1 MPAARLFPWIVP
13 PVWAVVLLIPYGN
26 SVSGWAVWLLILGS
40 WLLFR
45 LRFWPLWF
53 LFFLPWHVGSLTY
66 FLYSGMLPGSSDLF
80 LFFTHP
86 EDVAESLDV
95 FLPHLHKSL
104 LHSFLLFVPVLWFS
118 RRFPQTA
125 WKIRG
130 KIIISAWFAAAL
142 WFAPPLSALKAFFQW
157 GSIGKQGENQTRQR
171 RIHGEIQ
178 AVLSE
183 RIVLIIGES
192 MRYDRRLHPDVRP
205 IYAGGTNTDVSIPL
219 LLNGFREPG
228 SWYPDWGENLF
239 ALAKSRQ
246 YYTAFISAQ
255 SEGNLRYIRP
265 FLGEASLDEL
275 VTTERSE
282 LAPRYDRILLDRIE
296 PILDKKRFFAVLQMV
311 GSHSPYS
318 FFPQD
323 FNPLVDTVRYPT
335 TVAQNYE
342 KSFLFS
348 KKILEAIL
356 EKIRRDAPDTWVVF
370 TSDHGEMTGVY
381 LGHNRFE
388 EEVYRVPF
396 FSVGLPADWGNDIE
410 SHDDIYR
417 LLAGALGYP
426 LPHKETLKIHGS
438 MQNGEDGYLGRNPS
452 GRLERRWY

>member
-13 PVWAVVLLIPYGN
+13 PIWAVVLLLPYGN
-26 SVSGWAVWLLILGS
+26 SVGGWSAWLLILGS
-40 WLLFR
+40 WPLFR

-53 LFFLPWHVGSLTY
+53 LFFLPWHVGSLSY
-66 FLYSGMLPGSSDLF
+66 FLYSGALPGSSDLF

-104 LHSFLLFVPVLWFS
+104 LHGFLLFIPVLWLS
-118 RRFPQTA
+118 RRFPA
-125 WKIRG
+125 PIWKLRS
-130 KIIISAWFAAAL
+130 KILIGIWLVAAL
-142 WFAPPLSALKAFFQW
+142 WFAPPLSALKAFVQSW
-157 GSIGKQGENQTRQR
+157 NIAEQGGKPIQLR

-183 RIVLIIGES
+183 RILLIIGES
-192 MRYDRRLHPDVRP
+192 MRFDRRLHPDVLSV
-205 IYAGGTNTDVSIPL
+205 YAGGTNTDVSIPL
-219 LLNGFREPG
+219 LLNGFREPA
-228 SWYPDWGENLF
+228 SWYPDWRENLF
-239 ALAKSRQ
+239 ILAKGRH
-246 YYTAFISAQ
+246 YHTAFISAQ

-265 FLGEASLDEL
+265 FLGEGSLDEL

-282 LAPRYDRILLDRIE
+282 LSPHYDGILLEKIE
-296 PILDKKRFFAVLQMV
+296 PILEKKRFFAVLQMV
-311 GSHSPYS
+311 GSHSPYN

-323 FNPLVDTVRYPT
+323 FDPMIDTLRYPT
-335 TVAQNYE
+335 AVAQNYE

-348 KKILEAIL
+348 KNILESLL

-370 TSDHGEMTGVY
+370 TSDHGEMTGAY

-396 FSVGLPADWGNDIE
+396 FSVGLPSELVGNIK

-417 LLAGALGYP
+417 LLVGALGYP
-426 LPHKETLKIHGS
+426 RPRQEMLKIHGS
-438 MQNGEDGYLGRNPS
+438 MQNGEDGYLGPNPS
-452 GRLERRWY
+452 GKLERRWY